1 MRGERADYY
10 ARRKSMGCANCSSF
24 NSVDAVSQLCPPCKK
39 HLIVHGSA
47 RIPKPLLKRE
57 INLAYH
63 RINHHCDIT
72 QTTEV
77 FNSWMISY
85 ASPSR
90 NDLLRR
96 LCYLH
101 FIKLE
106 ASDGFPVMRFVDALV
121 QALAVTIYEQDG
133 GVLDNQKKQYQY
145 LLGRASVCPWHRRRQ
160 SKQGT
165 IYNKEERR
173 DIQRK
178 PTIFHRAFKEVF
190 LEAGLAGFISQL
202 NHTIKNIRQ

>member
-1 MRGERADYY
+1 
-10 ARRKSMGCANCSSF
+10 MGCANCSSF
-24 NSVDAVSQLCPPCKK
+24 KSVDAVSRLCPPCKK

-63 RINHHCDIT
+63 RINHHCNIA
-72 QTTEV
+72 QATEV
-77 FNSWMISY
+77 FNSWMISF

-106 ASDGFPVMRFVDALV
+106 ASDGFPVMRFVDVLV
-121 QALAVTIYEQDG
+121 QTLAVTIYEQNG
-133 GVLDNQKKQYQY
+133 GALDNKKKQYQY

-165 IYNKEERR
+165 VYNKEERR
-173 DIQRK
+173 DLQRK
-178 PTIFHRAFKEVF
+178 PTLFHRAFEHIFIRGGISRF
-190 LEAGLAGFISQL
+190 LVQL
-202 NHTIKNIRQ
+202 NNKIKQI

>member
-1 MRGERADYY
+1 
-10 ARRKSMGCANCSSF
+10 MGCANCSSF

-63 RINHHCDIT
+63 RINHHCNIE
-72 QTTEV
+72 QATEV
-77 FNSWMISY
+77 FNSWMISF

-106 ASDGFPVMRFVDALV
+106 ASDGFPVMRFVDVLV
-121 QALAVTIYEQDG
+121 QTLAVTIYEQNG
-133 GVLDNQKKQYQY
+133 GALDNKKKQYQY

-160 SKQGT
+160 SKQDT
-165 IYNKEERR
+165 VYNKEERR
-173 DIQRK
+173 DLQRK
-178 PTIFHRAFKEVF
+178 PTLFHQAFEHIFIRGGVSRF
-190 LEAGLAGFISQL
+190 LVQL
-202 NHTIKNIRQ
+202 NNKINNK